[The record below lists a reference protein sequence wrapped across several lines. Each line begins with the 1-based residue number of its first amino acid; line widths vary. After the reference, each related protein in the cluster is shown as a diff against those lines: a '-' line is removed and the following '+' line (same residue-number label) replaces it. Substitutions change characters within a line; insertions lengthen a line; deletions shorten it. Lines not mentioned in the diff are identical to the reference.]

1 MGKVLAVEMVG
12 TCILLLAI
20 NFGANAFSALI
31 IY

>member
-20 NFGANAFSALI
+20 NFGANALSALV